1 MQLFDNFGMPINRE
15 DDIIEHHGVKGMK
28 WGVRRYQNPD
38 GTLTPLGKRRMYK
51 EQIKYEKAITKEQR
65 KQAKIKEKNNTHA
78 AEAGS
83 KAYRISSDISL
94 PKQAKITKST
104 SKAGRSSNSILGNL
118 GAKIDAKKAH
128 MEATKDLKNE
138 IKNDKSEKL
147 KKEILLSGD
156 MNKAYKHRDLFTTD
170 ELRTVIARSQV
181 VGNLNP
187 EASKSKLDKTID
199 AVGKVGK
206 VVGTAVIAMETYHK
220 GAKIIN
226 NLSGKEVLPTFD
238 LAKKSEDARK
248 TRLKGMQYASMEDAI
263 SDYKRFSTDE
273 LKEMQTRAEAIS
285 KISKATGE
293 RANAMKRFTE
303 LPKETR
309 DEAAKIVTE
318 ALGNTVAS
326 GGNTSNNPQPTRSP
340 YNSVLYTANEAAKM
354 GASAVSK
361 ATNAAKKAL
370 DDKKKKRAEN
380 SAASGAWVGE

>member
-1 MQLFDNFGMPINRE
+1 MQLFDNFGMPINH
-15 DDIIEHHGVKGMK
+15 DGAIIEHHGIKGMK

-51 EQIKYEKAITKEQR
+51 DQIKYEKAITKEQR
-65 KQAKIKEKNNTHA
+65 KQAKIKEKTNANA
-78 AEAGS
+78 AESGI
-83 KAYRISSDISL
+83 KAYRISSDISV
-94 PKQAKITKST
+94 PKQAKTTASK
-104 SKAGRSSNSILGNL
+104 SKAGSSSSSIFGNL
-118 GAKIDAKKAH
+118 GTKIGEKKAR
-128 MEATKDLKNE
+128 MDATKDLKNE
-138 IKNDKSEKL
+138 IKNEKSEKL
-147 KKEILLSGD
+147 KKEIILSGD
-156 MNKAYKHRDLFTTD
+156 MKKAYKHRDLFTTD

-248 TRLKGMQYASMEDAI
+248 RRLKGMQYTSMEDAV

-293 RANAMKRFTE
+293 RSNAMKKFTE

-326 GGNTSNNPQPTRSP
+326 GGNTPNNPRSTRSP

-354 GASAVSK
+354 GASAVNK
-361 ATNAAKKAL
+361 ATKAAKKAL
-370 DDKKKKRAEN
+370 DDEKKKRATN
-380 SAASGAWVGE
+380 SAASGA